1 MISGVIH
8 GVIRP
13 PVRATLST
21 GGGAPAGYKVLRYD
35 AGAGSYKNLLYNDGS
50 GTYRPLA
57 YKVAP

>member
-21 GGGAPAGYKVLRYD
+21 GGGAPRGFTFRFDDNEARRYD
-35 AGAGSYKNLLYNDGS
+35 DDGS
-50 GTYRPLA
+50 LRLDEI
-57 YKVAP
+57 

>member
-21 GGGAPAGYKVLRYD
+21 GEGVRGWMWATGALNV
-35 AGAGSYKNLLYNDGS
+35 S
-50 GTYRPLA
+50 GVVDNTKA
-57 YKVAP
+57 F